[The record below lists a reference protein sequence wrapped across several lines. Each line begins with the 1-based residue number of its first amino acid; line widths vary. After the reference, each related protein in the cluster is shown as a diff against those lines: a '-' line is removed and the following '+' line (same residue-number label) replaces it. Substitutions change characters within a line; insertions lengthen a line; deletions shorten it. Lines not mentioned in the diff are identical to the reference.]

1 MTETEASSTAE
12 SATPI
17 AAATNTDPAVA
28 DNAPLRVIV
37 SQDQMTAELRAQTTD
52 PVTLEQVA
60 AVISIA
66 GLPVPSNDKLA
77 ELLGGGAGAGPRT
90 ITEPIVIA
98 KGTPPIDDQ
107 PARFE
112 MLLGKDADP
121 DAKVSHY
128 ERHHYLTA
136 AKGQAL
142 ARVHPRVEGK
152 DGLDVFGKPAHRS
165 KPADER
171 FVLGMNV
178 ELQPDGVSVV
188 AKSDGQVKF
197 ERGKLWIEPLM
208 DVRGDVDFSVGNID
222 FACDVHVHKNVL
234 DLFVVKSKQNVI
246 IDGAIEAAE
255 VSAGANLHVGGGICG
270 KDKGHCTA
278 GGNIDFKF
286 ATNAIIRCGGNIKAE
301 VEIASTQITCGG
313 VLDISEGSIIGGSV
327 QARGGIKC
335 ATLGSASATKTFIE
349 AGTDPALR
357 ARLIDQIK
365 ELKAMQ
371 KRVQELR
378 DSIAPLM
385 QNQKTLSAKQK
396 EQVTEVLFE
405 IQEADTKATSIIKDL
420 RLAFEQM
427 RTAAKQEVYIA
438 KCVYPGVTVR
448 FPDVE
453 CTIDHEIRGPVRI
466 VPKMTKTGII
476 GCAMS
481 AFSAQSGPLP
491 SKPVHDDIMSAAIRA
506 LGLTPN
512 AAPPPASS
520 SAAAAAA
527 A

>member
-1 MTETEASSTAE
+1 MAQMQSSSSGSGEAADG
-12 SATPI
+12 
-17 AAATNTDPAVA
+17 AAVD
-28 DNAPLRVIV
+28 DAPLRVIV
-37 SQDQMTAELRAQTTD
+37 SQDLMTAELRAQTSD
-52 PVTLEQVA
+52 PLTLQQVA
-60 AVISIA
+60 AAISVA
-66 GLPVPSNDKLA
+66 GLPVPSNEKLA
-77 ELLGGGAGAGPRT
+77 ELLGSAEPRA
-90 ITEPIVIA
+90 IAEPIVIA
-98 KGTPPIDDQ
+98 KGIPPVDDQ

-112 MLLGKDADP
+112 MLLGKEVDP
-121 DAKVSHY
+121 NAKVSHY
-128 ERHHYLTA
+128 DRHQYLTA
-136 AKGQAL
+136 ATGQPL

-152 DGLDVFGKPAHRS
+152 DGIDVFGKPAQRN

-178 ELQPDGVSVV
+178 QLQPDGISVV
-188 AKSDGQVKF
+188 AKSDGQVKL
-197 ERGKLWIEPLM
+197 ERGKLWVEPLM
-208 DVRGDVDFSVGNID
+208 DVKGDVDFSVGNID

-255 VSAGANLHVGGGICG
+255 VSAGADLHVGGGICG
-270 KDKGHCTA
+270 KDKGRCTA
-278 GGNIDFKF
+278 GGNVEFKF
-286 ATNAIIRCGGNIKAE
+286 ATNAIIRAGGNLTAQ
-301 VEIASTQITCGG
+301 VEIASTQIICGG

-357 ARLIDQIK
+357 ARLVDQIK
-365 ELKAMQ
+365 ELRAMQ

-378 DSIAPLM
+378 ESVAPLM
-385 QNQKTLSAKQK
+385 QNQKALSAKQK

-405 IQEADTKATSIIKDL
+405 IQESDTKATSIIKEL

-427 RTAAKQEVYIA
+427 RVAAKQEVYIA

-466 VPKMTKTGII
+466 IPRMTKTGII

-491 SKPVHDDIMSAAIRA
+491 SRPVHDDVMGAAIRA

-512 AAPPPASS
+512 AAPPPASAP
-520 SAAAAAA
+520 SAAAAA
-527 A
+527 